1 MKIASNTK
9 INHIMVPFTNHYNAI
24 FTDRFPSN
32 IKLEKIDGTLITLF
46 YVNQSPSQLQRRF
59 FFIKSTKNNH
69 SLASDW
75 WENTKSSSKEDARTF
90 FWKFG
95 EILEFQHWKEDWET
109 YKKKKI

>member
-59 FFIKSTKNNH
+59 FFIKNTKNNH

-75 WENTKSSSKEDARTF
+75 WETLNLVLKKMLELF
-90 FWKFG
+90 FENSGK
-95 EILEFQHWKEDWET
+95 
-109 YKKKKI
+109 Y

>member
-90 FWKFG
+90 F
-95 EILEFQHWKEDWET
+95 
-109 YKKKKI
+109 